1 MTLHRDVNKCRRKE
15 KFKMAALIRQA
26 NSGYEMANKLKI
38 KTKDLLWKRR
48 ERKQNNDN
56 NNKQTLSE
64 KKEEAGNVSEQRDKG
79 WIHVIRVHDTTH
91 LAATTTLRS
100 SRRSRD
106 YPLHSYIVNERYNPR
121 NKRS

>member
-26 NSGYEMANKLKI
+26 NSGYELANKPKI
-38 KTKDLLWKRR
+38 KTKEKENKREKTR

-79 WIHVIRVHDTTH
+79 CIHVIRVHDTTH
-91 LAATTTLRS
+91 LAVTTTLRG
-100 SRRSRD
+100 SRLLSIQFCLSR
-106 YPLHSYIVNERYNPR
+106 Y
-121 NKRS
+121 

>member
-1 MTLHRDVNKCRRKE
+1 
-15 KFKMAALIRQA
+15 MAALIRQA
-26 NSGYEMANKLKI
+26 NSGYNLANKPKI
-38 KTKDLLWKRR
+38 KTNDVWWKRR
-48 ERKQNNDN
+48 EGKQNND

-91 LAATTTLRS
+91 LAVTTTLRS

-106 YPLHSYIVNERYNPR
+106 YPTHSYIVNERYNPR